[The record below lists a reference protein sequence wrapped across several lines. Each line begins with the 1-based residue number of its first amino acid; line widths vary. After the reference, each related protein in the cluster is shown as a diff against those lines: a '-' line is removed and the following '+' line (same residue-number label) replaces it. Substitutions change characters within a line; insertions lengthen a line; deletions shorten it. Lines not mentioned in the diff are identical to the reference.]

1 MIFFHG
7 GGFSHIEVSP
17 LICSANQWTD
27 FCDRD
32 LRYERAKELVEKNVY
47 DIKHSKSVRP

>member
-7 GGFSHIEVSP
+7 GGSSHIEVSP
-17 LICSANQWTD
+17 LICFANQWTV

-32 LRYERAKELVEKNVY
+32 LRYERDKELVEKNVY
-47 DIKHSKSVRP
+47 DIKHNKSVRS